1 MMPDGNNRALVLSD
15 GRPGHF
21 NQSIALCRHLGVE
34 FEVVEVTFRSSLT
47 RVLSHVFDLFG
58 LHSTSLFRV
67 GEFDGAFQ
75 MVVSAGSRTYY
86 ANKVLAATLGAQT
99 VAVLAPRGYRWNY
112 DCIVVPE
119 YDAAKPLANVVT
131 TPVNMTYL
139 DEQLLAEKVVEFRHR
154 HPAGGKPALGV
165 IVGGDSAGSKMDV
178 GKMAEAMDRIE
189 AMRTGGELWVTTS
202 RRTPTEIE
210 ADLRRRSIDF
220 LHLYSEESYNP
231 IPAFVQLCDR
241 LFVTAD
247 STAMLSECVTAGS
260 AAVDVLL
267 VSNKTET
274 KQHRFVQCLAK
285 GGAVTV
291 LGESENLSRVKVDLS
306 QVAVEVRKRLA
317 RPLSQ
322 R

>member
-1 MMPDGNNRALVLSD
+1 MTPDGNNRALVLSD

-21 NQSIALCRHLGVE
+21 NQSIALCRHLGME
-34 FEVVEVTFRSSLT
+34 YEVVEVAF
-47 RVLSHVFDLFG
+47 LSGFARAVSHLFDFFG
-58 LHSTSLFRV
+58 VHSTSLFRV

-86 ANKVLAATLGAQT
+86 ANKVLAAMLGAQT

-119 YDAAKPLANVVT
+119 YDAAKPLSNVVT
-131 TPVNMTYL
+131 MPVNMTYL
-139 DEQLLAEKVVEFRHR
+139 DEQLVAEKVVEFRRR
-154 HPAGGKPALGV
+154 HPAGGKSAWGV
-165 IVGGDSAGSKMDV
+165 IVGGDSGGSKMEV

-210 ADLRRRSIDF
+210 TDLRRRSIDF

-231 IPAFVQLCDR
+231 IPAFVKLCDR

-267 VSNKTET
+267 VSNKAET
-274 KQHRFVQCLAK
+274 KQHRFVRCLSK
-285 GGAVTV
+285 GGVVTV
-291 LGESENLSRVKVDLS
+291 LGESQSLSRMKVDLS
-306 QVAVEVRKRLA
+306 QVAVAVQECLA
-317 RPLSQ
+317 KPSS
-322 R
+322 

>member
-1 MMPDGNNRALVLSD
+1 MMPDGNKRALVLSD

-34 FEVVEVTFRSSLT
+34 YEVVEVVFHSGFARA
-47 RVLSHVFDLFG
+47 VSHVFDLFG
-58 LHSTSLFRV
+58 FHSPSLFRV

-75 MVVSAGSRTYY
+75 LVVSAGSRTYY
-86 ANKVLAATLGAQT
+86 ANKVLAAKLGAKS

-112 DCIVVPE
+112 DCIVIPE
-119 YDAAKPLANVVT
+119 YDTAKPLANVLT
-131 TPVNMTYL
+131 TPVNLTYL
-139 DEQLLAEKVVEFRHR
+139 DEQLVAEKVVEFRHR
-154 HPAGGKPALGV
+154 HLAGGKPAWGV
-165 IVGGDSAGSKMDV
+165 IVGGDSAGSKMDA

-291 LGESENLSRVKVDLS
+291 LGESENLSKVKVDLS

-317 RPLSQ
+317 RPVSQ

>member
-86 ANKVLAATLGAQT
+86 ANKVLAARLGAQT

-139 DEQLLAEKVVEFRHR
+139 DEQLVAEKVVEFRHR
-154 HPAGGKPALGV
+154 HSAGGKPAWGV

-210 ADLRRRSIDF
+210 TDLRWRSIDF

-231 IPAFVQLCDR
+231 IPAFVELCDR

-274 KQHRFVQCLAK
+274 KQHRFVRCLAK

-291 LGESENLSRVKVDLS
+291 LGESESLSRVKVDLS
-306 QVAVEVRKRLA
+306 QVAVAVQERLA
-317 RPLSQ
+317 KPSSQ

>member
-34 FEVVEVTFRSSLT
+34 FEVVEVTFLSSLT

-58 LHSTSLFRV
+58 LHSTSLFHV

-75 MVVSAGSRTYY
+75 MVVSTGSRTYY
-86 ANKVLAATLGAQT
+86 ANKVLAARLGAQT

-119 YDAAKPLANVVT
+119 YDAPKPLANVVT

-139 DEQLLAEKVVEFRHR
+139 DEQLVAEKVVEFRHR
-154 HPAGGKPALGV
+154 HSAGGKPAWGV

-210 ADLRRRSIDF
+210 TDLRRRSIDF

-231 IPAFVQLCDR
+231 IPAFVELCDR

-274 KQHRFVQCLAK
+274 KQHRFVQYLAK

-291 LGESENLSRVKVDLS
+291 LGESESLSRVKVDLS
-306 QVAVEVRKRLA
+306 QVAVALQERLA
-317 RPLSQ
+317 KPSSQ

>member
-1 MMPDGNNRALVLSD
+1 MMPDGNKRALVLSD

-34 FEVVEVTFRSSLT
+34 FELVEVTFRSSFT
-47 RVLSHVFDLFG
+47 RGLSHVFDLFG
-58 LHSTSLFRV
+58 FHSASLFRV

-86 ANKVLAATLGAQT
+86 ANKVLAAKLGAQS

-131 TPVNMTYL
+131 MPVNMTYL
-139 DEQLLAEKVVEFRHR
+139 DDQLVAEKVVEFRHR
-154 HPAGGKPALGV
+154 HPAGGKPAWGV
-165 IVGGDSAGSKMDV
+165 IVGGDSAGSKMDAV
-178 GKMAEAMDRIE
+178 KMTEAMALIE

-210 ADLRRRSIDF
+210 TDLRRRSIDF

-241 LFVTAD
+241 LFVTDD

-267 VSNKTET
+267 VSKKTET

-285 GGAVTV
+285 GDAVTV
-291 LGESENLSRVKVDLS
+291 LGESESLSRVKIDLS
-306 QVAVEVRKRLA
+306 QVAVAVQRILA
-317 RPLSQ
+317 KHSSQ